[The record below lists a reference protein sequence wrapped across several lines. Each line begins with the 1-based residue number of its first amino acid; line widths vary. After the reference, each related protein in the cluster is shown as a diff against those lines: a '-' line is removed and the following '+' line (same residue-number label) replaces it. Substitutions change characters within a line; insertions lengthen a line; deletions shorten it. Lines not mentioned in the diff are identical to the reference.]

1 MKSNGTKKII
11 SALVVSVMLAAM
23 MAGCGGSRNADNA
36 ITGQT
41 AQTSTAGEPTQ
52 SAPPEQV
59 EITFLHCWNGGG
71 GAFPQDQENNPIAK
85 VIKEKTGVTL
95 KMESI
100 TTNETEK
107 LNTMF
112 ASGVVPDFVNFPFWS
127 STSSEG
133 AVVTKAAAED
143 QLLCIDPYLD
153 KYPNVKKLTEVGIA
167 KDFYQYDL
175 HNADFKGKSYLI
187 PQQTPDGTKESITNW
202 MYGVY
207 ARGDILKA
215 LNVKAEDIKTSD
227 QLYDLLVK
235 IKNGGFKDANG
246 KPVIPA
252 GTLHDGFWYQGYV
265 QFWTDYN
272 ISNWRQEDGKVV
284 SYMLSKDEDPKMLF
298 IRKLIKDGLFDL
310 EAFSNTDT
318 MAKEKLAVGKLAT
331 FGGQSSADDLYNT
344 LYKTNPEMQYEL
356 LGPFLNKSGN
366 ICAQVEQ
373 KGRNGFPAMFISAQC
388 KNPDA
393 VFRFLDYV
401 NSDEGHLLAYYGI
414 EGTHYTMENGRPKII
429 PELKAKWDAEGNLK
443 RDEGLVYLQNF
454 IGAFSQNVTWPMPD
468 EEKRPAQLLMETY
481 QKKIPIEVIDK
492 VDAGYLALDWP
503 KAEDYKKAVAQ
514 LDYEGTL
521 KKAFFSKTDEEALKM
536 MSEIRA
542 KLVAAGLQERGDWI
556 AEKAAGR
563 DDIGF

>member
-1 MKSNGTKKII
+1 M
-11 SALVVSVMLAAM
+11 
-23 MAGCGGSRNADNA
+23 
-36 ITGQT
+36 
-41 AQTSTAGEPTQ
+41 
-52 SAPPEQV
+52 
-59 EITFLHCWNGGG
+59 NGGG
-71 GAFPQDQENNPIAK
+71 LNFVHGGISLQE
-85 VIKEKTGVTL
+85 
-95 KMESI
+95 M
-100 TTNETEK
+100 
-107 LNTMF
+107 
-112 ASGVVPDFVNFPFWS
+112 VVPVIDYHFLRNDNKAYQRNREKYDTRP
-127 STSSEG
+127 
-133 AVVTKAAAED
+133 VTVS
-143 QLLCIDPYLD
+143 LLSASRKISNMIFSL
-153 KYPNVKKLTEVGIA
+153 N
-167 KDFYQYDL
+167 FYQ
-175 HNADFKGKSYLI
+175 
-187 PQQTPDGTKESITNW
+187 KEAVRDNRVATTYS
-202 MYGVY
+202 
-207 ARGDILKA
+207 
-215 LNVKAEDIKTSD
+215 
-227 QLYDLLVK
+227 LY
-235 IKNGGFKDANG
+235 FTDANG

-468 EEKRPAQLLMETY
+468 EEKRPAQILMETY

-492 VDAGYLALDWP
+492 VDAGYLGLDWP
-503 KAEDYKKAVAQ
+503 KLEDYKKAVAQ

-521 KKAFFSKTDEEALKM
+521 KKAFFAKTDEEALKM

-542 KLVAAGLQERGDWI
+542 KLIAAGLQERGDWI